1 MLACIIYYTTFSDNH
16 FVICSVQDSVEE
28 VSEDDSMG
36 AGQDDVDE
44 QTRSSQHLSTST
56 AEISLPPSEDSD
68 RMSGQVENDDG
79 LGLVQSDTPIGVAD
93 GESTQIT
100 TTLTAFSVSQQVICI
115 ITLASAH
122 VSMLDICLFFLF
134 GILFFIRLFKTLIL
148 TDIWS

>member
-1 MLACIIYYTTFSDNH
+1 
-16 FVICSVQDSVEE
+16 
-28 VSEDDSMG
+28 MG